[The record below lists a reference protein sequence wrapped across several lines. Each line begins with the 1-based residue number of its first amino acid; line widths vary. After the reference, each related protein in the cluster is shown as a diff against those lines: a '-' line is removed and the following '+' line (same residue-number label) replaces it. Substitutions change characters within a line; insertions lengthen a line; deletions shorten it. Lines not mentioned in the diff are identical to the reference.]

1 MTKLSTLKEK
11 TLSQSVDLDYSSL
24 KLLLD
29 KVQFEPSSKA
39 IRSVLDYSR
48 K

>member
-29 KVQFEPSSKA
+29 KVQFEPSPKV
-39 IRSVLDYSR
+39 IQNVLDYSR